1 MSMSKIS
8 LALIASG
15 IASSAFASPIIMEG
29 DFVRTAVSDNGTLG
43 AGGSTSPGIL
53 HDATGT
59 ATWSNDDYLTPGT
72 PMEGFY
78 ISSTETGIDG
88 NNNSNGYGSSGS
100 GITASSMT
108 DTSGTSGYDQ
118 SVNWT
123 GFLDTFYTVETDT
136 YYNDSFER
144 ISMTTT
150 ITALQDLT
158 DVEFLRVL
166 DPDPDVYTFSS
177 YHTENGRGDAINGH
191 ANEDWVHAEGTSTGL
206 TIGLYSDS
214 DVAHNTGVSSG
225 WSTDPSFYLSGADN
239 GNGDYTI
246 GIAFSLG
253 DLMADESKSF
263 TYHYIM
269 GDSLD
274 NVDIPVDN
282 PVDVPEPVSI
292 ALLGLGLVGMG
303 AGRRRLKK

>member
-1 MSMSKIS
+1 MAKSKLA

-15 IASSAFASPIIMEG
+15 FAATAFASPITMDG
-29 DFVRTAVSDNGTLG
+29 DFVLTAVGDDGTLG
-43 AGGSTSPGIL
+43 AGGATSPGIV

-59 ATWSNDDYLTPGT
+59 ATWPVDDYLTPGT

-78 ISSTETGIDG
+78 ISSNESGIDG
-88 NNNSNGYGSSGS
+88 NNNSAGYGLTGS
-100 GITASSMT
+100 GIAASSIS
-108 DTSGTSGYDQ
+108 DTSGVSGYDS

-123 GFLDTFYTVETDT
+123 GFLDTFYTVETNT
-136 YYNDSFER
+136 YFNDGDER

-166 DPDPDVYTFSS
+166 DPDPDVYTFGS
-177 YHTENGRGDAINGH
+177 YDTVNGRGDAGNGL
-191 ANEDWVHAEGTSTGL
+191 ADEDWVHSEGTSTGL
-206 TIGLYSDS
+206 TIGLYTESDI
-214 DVAHNTGVSSG
+214 AHNTGVSSG
-225 WSTDPSFYLSGADN
+225 WSTDPSFYLGGADE

-246 GIAFSLG
+246 GLAFALG
-253 DLMADESKSF
+253 DLLTGDAVSF

-274 NVDIPVDN
+274 TVDI
-282 PVDVPEPVSI
+282 PVDVPEPATI
-292 ALLGLGLVGMG
+292 ALLGLGLAGIG
-303 AGRRRLKK
+303 ASRRRLKK